1 MYIYINVRNVSIH
14 ALLAECD
21 RSVCFSEEA
30 RKAFQSTHSLRSATG
45 SSVTRGGLYQFQ
57 STHSLRSATSILAL
71 FVVAT
76 KSFNPRTP
84 CGVRHN
90 FFVVLIQKPLVSI
103 HALLAECDH
112 TSLQVSHPQISFN
125 PRTPCGVRQSD
136 LLNIRLFLQFQSTH
150 SLRSATV
157 LTYRLFYLFEV
168 SIHALLAECD

>member
-1 MYIYINVRNVSIH
+1 MRRKYVKIFRLIIH
-14 ALLAECD
+14 
-21 RSVCFSEEA
+21 
-30 RKAFQSTHSLRSATG
+30 
-45 SSVTRGGLYQFQ
+45 
-57 STHSLRSATSILAL
+57 
-71 FVVAT
+71 
-76 KSFNPRTP
+76 
-84 CGVRHN
+84 
-90 FFVVLIQKPLVSI
+90 VSI

-168 SIHALLAECD
+168 SIHALLAECDNMAEANCPKACCFNPRTPCGVRPGGKGPTENTTCFNPRTPCGVRQASLRRADLRLVVSIHALLAECDRFEQIK